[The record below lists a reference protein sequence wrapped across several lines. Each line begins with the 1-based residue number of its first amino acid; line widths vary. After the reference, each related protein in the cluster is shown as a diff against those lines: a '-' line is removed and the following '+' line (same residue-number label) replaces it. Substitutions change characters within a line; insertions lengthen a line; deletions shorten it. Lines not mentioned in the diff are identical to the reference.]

1 MAVSNMKGKKERMIS
16 IIIFVIYIIALCYF
30 LFFAESMGRTTR
42 GDEYHYNLQPLFEIK
57 RIWRSSHILGMK
69 YVILNFAG
77 NVIAFIPFGY
87 LLPKMVKKKPRL
99 FHTVL
104 FSFEFSLLVELTQL
118 ISRTGSFDV
127 DDLILNTF
135 GGLIGYI
142 LYYGRVVSGK
152 K

>member
-1 MAVSNMKGKKERMIS
+1 MAVSNMKGKKERIIS

-87 LLPKMVKKKPRL
+87 LLPKMVKKKPKL

-127 DDLILNTF
+127 DVLILNTF

>member
-1 MAVSNMKGKKERMIS
+1 MAVSNMKGKKERIIS

-42 GDEYHYNLQPLFEIK
+42 GDEYHYNLHPLFEIK

>member
-1 MAVSNMKGKKERMIS
+1 MAVCDMKGKKERIIS
-16 IIIFVIYIIALCYF
+16 ITIFVIYIIALGYF

>member
-1 MAVSNMKGKKERMIS
+1 MAVSNMKGKKERIIS
-16 IIIFVIYIIALCYF
+16 ITIFVIYIIALCYF

-57 RIWRSSHILGMK
+57 RIWRGRHILGMK

-87 LLPKMVKKKPRL
+87 LLPKIVKKKLGL
-99 FHTVL
+99 FYTVL

-127 DDLILNTF
+127 DDLILNTL

-142 LYYGRVVSGK
+142 LYYGRFVSGK

>member
-1 MAVSNMKGKKERMIS
+1 MAVSNMKGKKERIIF

>member
-1 MAVSNMKGKKERMIS
+1 MAVSNMKGKKERIIS

-142 LYYGRVVSGK
+142 LYYGRVASGK

>member
-1 MAVSNMKGKKERMIS
+1 MAVSNMKGKKERIIS
-16 IIIFVIYIIALCYF
+16 ITIFVIYIIALCYF

-57 RIWRSSHILGMK
+57 RIWRGRHILGMK

-87 LLPKMVKKKPRL
+87 LLPKIVKKKLGL
-99 FHTVL
+99 FYTVL

-127 DDLILNTF
+127 DDLLLNTL

-142 LYYGRVVSGK
+142 LYYGRFVSGK

>member
-1 MAVSNMKGKKERMIS
+1 MAVSNMKGKKERIIS

-42 GDEYHYNLQPLFEIK
+42 GDEYHYNLQPFFEIK

>member
-1 MAVSNMKGKKERMIS
+1 MAVSNMKGKKERIIS
-16 IIIFVIYIIALCYF
+16 ITIFVICIIALGYF

>member
-1 MAVSNMKGKKERMIS
+1 MAVSNMKGKKERIIS
-16 IIIFVIYIIALCYF
+16 ITIFVIYIIALGYF

>member
-1 MAVSNMKGKKERMIS
+1 MKGKKERIIS

>member
-1 MAVSNMKGKKERMIS
+1 MAVSNMKGKKERIIS

-57 RIWRSSHILGMK
+57 RIWRSSHRLGMT

-77 NVIAFIPFGY
+77 NVIAVIPFGY

>member
-1 MAVSNMKGKKERMIS
+1 MAVSNMKGKKERIIS

-87 LLPKMVKKKPRL
+87 LLPKMVKKKTRL

>member
-1 MAVSNMKGKKERMIS
+1 MAVSNMKDKKERIIS

-57 RIWRSSHILGMK
+57 RIWRSRHILGMK

-87 LLPKMVKKKPRL
+87 LLPKMVKKKTRL

>member
-1 MAVSNMKGKKERMIS
+1 MAVSNMKGKKERIIS

-30 LFFAESMGRTTR
+30 LFFAESMGRTAR

-69 YVILNFAG
+69 YLILNFAG

>member
-1 MAVSNMKGKKERMIS
+1 MAVSNMKGKKERIIS

-104 FSFEFSLLVELTQL
+104 FSFEFSLLVELIQL

>member
-1 MAVSNMKGKKERMIS
+1 MKGKKERIIS
-16 IIIFVIYIIALCYF
+16 ITIFVIYIIALCYF

>member
-1 MAVSNMKGKKERMIS
+1 MAVSNMKGKKERIIS
-16 IIIFVIYIIALCYF
+16 IIIFVIYIIALFYF

>member
-1 MAVSNMKGKKERMIS
+1 
-16 IIIFVIYIIALCYF
+16 
-30 LFFAESMGRTTR
+30 MGRTTR

-127 DDLILNTF
+127 DDILLNTV
-135 GGLIGYI
+135 GGILGYVCFYVI
-142 LYYGRVVSGK
+142 QHRRDRLADQRRSMTK
-152 K
+152 S

>member
-1 MAVSNMKGKKERMIS
+1 MAVSNMKGKKERIIS
-16 IIIFVIYIIALCYF
+16 ITIFVIYIIALCYF

-57 RIWRSSHILGMK
+57 RIWRSSHTLGMK

>member
-1 MAVSNMKGKKERMIS
+1 MAVSNMKGKKERIIS
-16 IIIFVIYIIALCYF
+16 ITIFVIYIIALCYF

>member
-1 MAVSNMKGKKERMIS
+1 MAVSNMKGKKERIIS
-16 IIIFVIYIIALCYF
+16 ITIFVIYIIALCYF

-87 LLPKMVKKKPRL
+87 LLPKMVKKKPGL

-104 FSFEFSLLVELTQL
+104 FSLEFSLLVELIQL

>member
-1 MAVSNMKGKKERMIS
+1 MKGKKERIIS

-87 LLPKMVKKKPRL
+87 LLPKMLKKKPRL

>member
-1 MAVSNMKGKKERMIS
+1 MAVSNMKGKKERIIS
-16 IIIFVIYIIALCYF
+16 IIIFVIYILALCYF

>member
-1 MAVSNMKGKKERMIS
+1 MAVSNMKGKKER
-16 IIIFVIYIIALCYF
+16 IIYITIFVIYIIALGYF

-87 LLPKMVKKKPRL
+87 LLPKMLKKKPRL

>member
-1 MAVSNMKGKKERMIS
+1 MAVSNMKGKKERIIS
-16 IIIFVIYIIALCYF
+16 ITIFVIYIIALGYF

-142 LYYGRVVSGK
+142 LYYGIFVICK

>member
-1 MAVSNMKGKKERMIS
+1 MAVSNMKGKKERIIS
-16 IIIFVIYIIALCYF
+16 ITIFVIYIIALGYF

-142 LYYGRVVSGK
+142 LYYGRAVSGK

>member
-1 MAVSNMKGKKERMIS
+1 MAVSNMKGKKERIIS

-69 YVILNFAG
+69 YVILNYAG

>member
-1 MAVSNMKGKKERMIS
+1 MAVCDMKGKKERIIS
-16 IIIFVIYIIALCYF
+16 ITICVIYIIALGYF

>member
-1 MAVSNMKGKKERMIS
+1 MAVSNMKGKKERIIS
-16 IIIFVIYIIALCYF
+16 ITIFVIYIIALCYF

-57 RIWRSSHILGMK
+57 RIWRSRHILGMK

-87 LLPKMVKKKPRL
+87 LLPKMVKKKHGL

>member
-1 MAVSNMKGKKERMIS
+1 MAVSNMKGKKERIIS
-16 IIIFVIYIIALCYF
+16 ITIFVIYIIALGYF
-30 LFFAESMGRTTR
+30 LFFAESMGRTSR

>member
-1 MAVSNMKGKKERMIS
+1 MAVSNMKGKKERIIS
-16 IIIFVIYIIALCYF
+16 ITIFVIYIIALGYF

-42 GDEYHYNLQPLFEIK
+42 GDKYHYNLQPLFEIK

>member
-1 MAVSNMKGKKERMIS
+1 MAVSNMKGKKERIIS
-16 IIIFVIYIIALCYF
+16 IIIFVIYIIALGYF

>member
-1 MAVSNMKGKKERMIS
+1 MAVSNMKGKKERIIS

-127 DDLILNTF
+127 DDLILNTY

-142 LYYGRVVSGK
+142 LYYGRVVSGRK
-152 K
+152 

>member
-1 MAVSNMKGKKERMIS
+1 MAVSNMKGKKERIIS
-16 IIIFVIYIIALCYF
+16 ITIFVIYIIALGYF

-42 GDEYHYNLQPLFEIK
+42 GDEYHYNLQLFFEIK

>member
-1 MAVSNMKGKKERMIS
+1 MAVSNMKGKKERIIS
-16 IIIFVIYIIALCYF
+16 IIIFVIYIIALGYF

-42 GDEYHYNLQPLFEIK
+42 GEEYHYNLQPLFEIK
-57 RIWRSSHILGMK
+57 RIWRSRQILGMK

>member
-1 MAVSNMKGKKERMIS
+1 MAVSNMKDKKERIIS

-87 LLPKMVKKKPRL
+87 LLPKMLKKKPRL